1 MIINNKSRDY
11 TEIMFRQN
19 KTYFKNIEAVIWDWN
34 GTLLDDVE
42 VSILAMNQLLLKR
55 NYPLLDAGTYKSI
68 FTFPVK
74 DYYAAAGVCFDTHE
88 WKTVAMEFIS
98 NYRENVP
105 KSGLHAPVLKVLEFF
120 RSRQTRQFILSAM
133 EQDFLEETISIRNI
147 EHYFEKIVG
156 LNNHYAATKTETA
169 KLLVKEIN
177 LPPDRILMFGDTIHD
192 FEVAQ
197 DAGIACVLVADGHQ
211 SRERLETTGCLVV
224 STLED
229 LLTLW

>member
-1 MIINNKSRDY
+1 ML
-11 TEIMFRQN
+11 N
-19 KTYFKNIEAVIWDWN
+19 KTDFKNIEAVIFDWN

-42 VSILAMNQLLLKR
+42 VSILAMNQMLVKR
-55 NYPLLDAGTYKSI
+55 NYQPLDTEKYKSI

-74 DYYAAAGVCFDTHE
+74 DYYKAAGVDFENHE
-88 WKTVAMEFIS
+88 WKTVAMEFIG
-98 NYRENVP
+98 NYREHVP
-105 KSGLHAPVLKVLEFF
+105 KSGLHSCVLSVLEFF
-120 RSRQTRQFILSAM
+120 RNRQTRQFILSAM
-133 EQDFLEETISIRNI
+133 EQDFLEETIAIRNI

-169 KLLVKEIN
+169 KLLVEEIN

-211 SRERLETTGCLVV
+211 SRERLETTGCRVISGLGEIMEFVKI
-224 STLED
+224 
-229 LLTLW
+229 W

>member
-1 MIINNKSRDY
+1 MD
-11 TEIMFRQN
+11 
-19 KTYFKNIEAVIWDWN
+19 FKNIQAVIWDWN

-55 NYPLLDAGTYKSI
+55 NYPILDARTYKSI

-105 KSGLHAPVLKVLEFF
+105 KSDLHAPVLKVLEFF

-133 EQDFLEETISIRNI
+133 EQDFLEETIAIRNI

-156 LNNHYAATKTETA
+156 LNNHYAATKTDTA

-177 LPPDRILMFGDTIHD
+177 LPTDQILMFGDTIHD

-197 DAGIACVLVADGHQ
+197 DAGIECVLVADGHQ
-211 SRERLETTGCLVV
+211 SRERLETTGCRVISGLGELVA
-224 STLED
+224 
-229 LLTLW
+229 LW

>member
-1 MIINNKSRDY
+1 MLNKIN
-11 TEIMFRQN
+11 
-19 KTYFKNIEAVIWDWN
+19 FKNIEAVIWDWN

-55 NYPLLDAGTYKSI
+55 NYPVLDAGTYKSI

-98 NYRENVP
+98 NYRESVP
-105 KSGLHAPVLKVLEFF
+105 KSGLHAPALKVLEFF

-133 EQDFLEETISIRNI
+133 EQDFLEETIAIRNI

-211 SRERLETTGCLVV
+211 SCERLETTGCRVISGLGELMEIVK
-224 STLED
+224 
-229 LLTLW
+229 LW

>member
-1 MIINNKSRDY
+1 MLNSTD
-11 TEIMFRQN
+11 
-19 KTYFKNIEAVIWDWN
+19 FKNIEAVIWDWN

-55 NYPLLDAGTYKSI
+55 NYPILDAGTYKSI

-88 WKTVAMEFIS
+88 WKTVAMEFIN
-98 NYRENVP
+98 NYREHVP
-105 KSGLHAPVLKVLEFF
+105 KSVLHEQVLKVLEFF

-133 EQDFLEETISIRNI
+133 EQDFLEETIAIRNI

-197 DAGIACVLVADGHQ
+197 DAGISCVLVADGHQ
-211 SRERLETTGCLVV
+211 SRERLVTTGCRVISGLGELMEFVK
-224 STLED
+224 
-229 LLTLW
+229 LW